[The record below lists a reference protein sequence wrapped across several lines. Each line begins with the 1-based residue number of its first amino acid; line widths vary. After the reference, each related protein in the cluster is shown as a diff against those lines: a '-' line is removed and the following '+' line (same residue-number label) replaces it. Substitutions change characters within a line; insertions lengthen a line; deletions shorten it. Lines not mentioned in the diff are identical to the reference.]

1 MVLNL
6 SPLAMQQLTAVAA
19 RYTLSGKQLFRKE
32 IKIKDIPSNTLQHVF
47 TLTPLTG
54 EDIIIERL
62 EIYQHGRLV
71 SRNDYLVQSANR
83 FRALNDLPAAT
94 LKARIRA
101 NEKERKEIEIVNTGS
116 SAAIALKFNVRRRDT
131 GEAVL
136 PAYFSE
142 GYLHLLP
149 GEKYRLTVD
158 CADFT
163 NTVLSAEGYNLNRQQ
178 ILELNSHSAGGPT
191 D

>member
-1 MVLNL
+1 M
-6 SPLAMQQLTAVAA
+6 
-19 RYTLSGKQLFRKE
+19 
-32 IKIKDIPSNTLQHVF
+32 
-47 TLTPLTG
+47 
-54 EDIIIERL
+54 
-62 EIYQHGRLV
+62 
-71 SRNDYLVQSANR
+71 
-83 FRALNDLPAAT
+83 
-94 LKARIRA
+94 
-101 NEKERKEIEIVNTGS
+101 NTGS

-149 GEKYRLTVD
+149 GEKYRLTVE